1 MRDVIVVGAGPAGNN
16 TAFNLADRG
25 YDVVVVDLTGRIG
38 DKLCTGIVGRECLA
52 RFPIDPGLVHRD
64 VKGAVVAAPGGEAV
78 RLARQDVQAHVVDRV
93 SYVDSLAEKAR
104 SAGAEYLLGHRA
116 TEVVPEDRGW
126 RVQTVNGSGGLA
138 LKARALVLASGFGSD
153 LTGRVG
159 LGRVGDFA
167 TGVQAEVMAPGV
179 EDIHVYFGQRV
190 APGFFAWMVPTSGG
204 RALVGL
210 LCRRRGLGHLQ
221 KLVLRLQMEGR
232 VTKVTR
238 APARWGVPLRPL
250 GRTFGDGVL
259 AVGDSAGQ
267 LKPTTGG
274 GIYYALL
281 ASEIAAGALHR
292 AFTRGDL
299 SADRLSA
306 YEREWKDLLA
316 REMDVGYS
324 ARRMF
329 EVLKDWQINLLMHMF
344 ASDRVFEELA
354 DLQSLSFDWHS
365 GVIARLMDHPMLNR
379 ALTFINP
386 VLATL
391 APRS

>member
-16 TAFNLADRG
+16 TAFNLASQG
-25 YDVVVVDLTGRIG
+25 YDVVVVDLTKRVG

-52 RFPIDPGLVHRD
+52 RFPIDPGLVFRD
-64 VKGAVVAAPGGEAV
+64 AKQAMVAAPGGEV
-78 RLARQDVQAHVVDRV
+78 VSLGRQDVQAHVVDRV
-93 SYVDSLAEKAR
+93 SYVESLAEKAR
-104 SAGAEYLLGHRA
+104 NAGAEYLLGHRA
-116 TEVVPEDRGW
+116 TELAPEGRGW
-126 RVQTVNGSGGLA
+126 TVRTVNGSGGRT

-159 LGRVGDFA
+159 LGRVGDFV
-167 TGVQAEVMAPGV
+167 TGVQAEVMAPEV
-179 EDIHVYFGQRV
+179 EDIHVYFGQGV

-210 LCRRRGLGHLQ
+210 LCRRRGLVHLQ
-221 KLVLRLQMEGR
+221 KLVLRLQVEGK
-232 VTKVTR
+232 VTRVTR

-250 GRTFGDGVL
+250 ERTFGDRLL

-281 ASEIAAGALHR
+281 ASEIAAGTLHR
-292 AFTRGDL
+292 AFKRGDL
-299 SADRLSA
+299 SSNRLSS
-306 YEREWKDLLA
+306 YERQWKGLLA
-316 REMDVGYS
+316 HEMDVGYS

-329 EVLKDWQINLLMHMF
+329 EVLKDWQINLLMRMF
-344 ASDRVFEELA
+344 ANDGIFQELA
-354 DLQSLSFDWHS
+354 DHQSLSFDWHS

-391 APRS
+391 ASRS

>member
-25 YDVVVVDLTGRIG
+25 YDVVVVDLTRRIG

-78 RLARQDVQAHVVDRV
+78 RLGRQEVQAHVVDRV

-104 SAGAEYLLGHRA
+104 NAGAEYLLGHRA
-116 TEVVPEDRGW
+116 TEVVSEDQGW
-126 RVQTVNGSGGLA
+126 RVQTVNGSGGCT

-221 KLVLRLQMEGR
+221 KLVLRLQMQGK
-232 VTKVTR
+232 VTLVTR

-250 GRTFGDGVL
+250 ARTFGDGVL

-281 ASEIAAGALHR
+281 ASEIAAGTLHR

-299 SADRLSA
+299 SSNRLSA

-316 REMDVGYS
+316 HEMDVGYS

-379 ALTFINP
+379 AITFINP
-386 VLATL
+386 VLTTL

>member
-25 YDVVVVDLTGRIG
+25 YDVVVVDLTRRIG

-52 RFPIDPGLVHRD
+52 RFPIDPKLVHRD
-64 VKGAVVAAPGGEAV
+64 VKTAVVAAPGGEVV
-78 RLARQDVQAHVVDRV
+78 RLGRQDVQAHVVDRV

-104 SAGAEYLLGHRA
+104 NAGAEYLLGHRA
-116 TEVVPEDRGW
+116 TEVVRDDQGW
-126 RVQTVNGSGGLA
+126 RVETVNGSGGRT

-221 KLVLRLQMEGR
+221 KLVLRLQMEGK
-232 VTKVTR
+232 VTRVTR

-250 GRTFGDGVL
+250 ARTFGDGLL

-281 ASEIAAGALHR
+281 ASEIAAGTLHGAFAL
-292 AFTRGDL
+292 GDL
-299 SADRLSA
+299 SSDRLSA
-306 YEREWKDLLA
+306 YEREWKDLLGH
-316 REMDVGYS
+316 EMDVGYS

-344 ASDRVFEELA
+344 ASGRVFEELA

-379 ALTFINP
+379 ALTFMNP